1 MTDRRCTVLIKGRK
15 VSVVRSSL
23 GPAAIATYR
32 AAPNGLFAA
41 GLELSHDGHW
51 T

>member
-1 MTDRRCTVLIKGRK
+1 MNGSRCTVLIKRRR

-41 GLELSHDGHW
+41 GLELSHDAYW

>member
-1 MTDRRCTVLIKGRK
+1 MTDRRCTVLIKGRR
-15 VSVVRSSL
+15 VYVVRSSQ
-23 GPAAIATYR
+23 GAAAIANYR

-41 GLELSHDGHW
+41 GLELSHDGFW